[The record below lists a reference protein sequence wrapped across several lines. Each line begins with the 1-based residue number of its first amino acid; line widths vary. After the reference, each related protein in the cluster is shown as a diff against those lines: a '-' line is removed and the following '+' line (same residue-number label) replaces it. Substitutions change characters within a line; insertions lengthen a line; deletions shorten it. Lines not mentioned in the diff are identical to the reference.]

1 MCAGLCQE
9 IREKAFITGEQSVER
24 KASSVIDADVK
35 ERLMG
40 SRPICA
46 ISAAGVNRCKE
57 FVTRLQHLGEYD

>member
-1 MCAGLCQE
+1 MHTCAGLCQE

-40 SRPICA
+40 SRPVCA
-46 ISAAGVNRCKE
+46 ISAAGVN
-57 FVTRLQHLGEYD
+57 